1 MHLGSLSEGDPGDV
15 ANAEPQRQSSAQLGL
30 RHGKEAPQGGRPGE
44 WTFLLGLDGRLFVCG
59 SGQLD

>member
-30 RHGKEAPQGGRPGE
+30 RHGKEAPRGGGVGLVNGPSC
-44 WTFLLGLDGRLFVCG
+44 WVWMVVCLCVALG
-59 SGQLD
+59 S